1 MEVEPVQE
9 RVIKK
14 VKLFDDKVQYEQNT
28 MNITIR
34 IRRIKQKSNW
44 DKPNKKSNRSKLQA
58 QKQRPKGMSMSD

>member
-34 IRRIKQKSNW
+34 IRRIKQKSN
-44 DKPNKKSNRSKLQA
+44 
-58 QKQRPKGMSMSD
+58 

>member
-1 MEVEPVQE
+1 MEVEPVQG
-9 RVIKK
+9 RVINK
-14 VKLFDDKVQYEQNT
+14 VKLFDDEVQYEQNT

-44 DKPNKKSNRSKLQA
+44 DKPNQKSNRSKLQA